1 MQKTTLDNLPRE
13 LVAYQEGVLLLIEKP
28 LNWTSFDVVNRIRVA
43 LCKYFG
49 IKKLKVGHA
58 GTLDPLATGL
68 LIICIGKFTK
78 RIDEIQAQEKRYS
91 GIIRVGESTP
101 TYDLESEIDKIHPID
116 HVTPIMIE
124 QVRKQFVG
132 EIMQLPPIF
141 SAIKKDGKRA
151 YELARKGINAG
162 LEARPIVIHDL
173 KFDDTSWPDLFFE
186 VTCSKGTYI
195 RSLAHDVGV
204 ALDSGTHLK
213 SLHRAG
219 IGEYDNKDAIRLEDF
234 LEVFGKRKV
243 AIQ

>member
-1 MQKTTLDNLPRE
+1 MQKSTLDTLPRNLE
-13 LVAYQEGVLLLIEKP
+13 AYQEGVMLLIDKP
-28 LNWTSFDVVNRIRVA
+28 LHWTSFDVVNRLRVA

-101 TYDLESEIDKIHPID
+101 TYDLESETDKIHPID
-116 HVTPIMIE
+116 HITPARIE
-124 QVRKQFVG
+124 QVRQRFVG

-151 YELARKGINAG
+151 YELARKGIDAG
-162 LEARPIVIHDL
+162 LEARPVVIHDL
-173 KFDDTSWPDLFFE
+173 KFDDTAWPDLYFE

-195 RSLAHDVGV
+195 RSLAHDIGV
-204 ALDSGTHLK
+204 ALDSGAHLK
-213 SLHRAG
+213 ALHRAG
-219 IGEYDNKDAIRLEDF
+219 IGQYDNKDAIRLEDF
-234 LEVFGKRKV
+234 LEIFGKRRV
-243 AIQ
+243 GIQ